1 MFGVGRRGFACGPVH
16 KHCLELC
23 GKNGQGATKGGEV
36 RMTLNVSASA
46 WFLKVFH
53 NAYA

>member
-1 MFGVGRRGFACGPVH
+1 MGLPVD
-16 KHCLELC
+16 LFINIVWNC